1 MSARLHYGPWSPLD
15 VLERRLQLRTLA
27 GIAACHVG
35 SGSPF
40 VRLLRAAEHDDCALT
55 QAQDVFEALPSLT
68 RRRMLATHA
77 AVTFPAKGGG
87 LTGMTLSAQVL
98 IKIGKLVRL

>member
-1 MSARLHYGPWSPLD
+1 MNTKLHYGPWSSLD
-15 VLERRLQLRTLA
+15 VAERRLQLRTLA

-35 SGSPF
+35 SNTNL
-40 VRLLRAAEHDDCALT
+40 VRLLRAAEHDDIALT

-87 LTGMTLSAQVL
+87 
-98 IKIGKLVRL
+98 